1 VTTLAT
7 KFNRAENWSARLPIA
22 RDIWQEVRA
31 ERTDAQTV
39 EVPSVESVPVAQ
51 AVDVDAMSF
60 DELERL
66 TAPQANLF
74 AGGN

>member
-31 ERTDAQTV
+31 ERPDSIEAAV
-39 EVPSVESVPVAQ
+39 LPPVESIPDA
-51 AVDVDAMSF
+51 DAMSF
-60 DELERL
+60 EELERL